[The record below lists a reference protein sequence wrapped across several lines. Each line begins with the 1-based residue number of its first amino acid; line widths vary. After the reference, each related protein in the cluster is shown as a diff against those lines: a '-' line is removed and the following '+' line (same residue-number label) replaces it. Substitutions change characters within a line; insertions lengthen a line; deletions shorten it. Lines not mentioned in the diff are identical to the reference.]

1 MKKLITTLT
10 VLALG
15 LLPIVSAQAASPA
28 EDREA
33 LRGFFKKHISDVK
46 LEDMKNGVYSLDAD
60 ARSQWEEIEEFPP
73 YEIALDKGV
82 ELWEKKFANGK
93 SFADCFGADISKI
106 RVKYPYHDE
115 AKDTIET
122 IAAVSA
128 HIAYAGR
135 DQKITTEPTTEKAKA
150 WYAKGKN
157 FFYAKRGQLNMACA
171 DCHVYN
177 SNRMIRGDLLSPALG
192 HTTHFPVFRS
202 KWGSLGT
209 LHRRYGGC
217 NKQVRA
223 KDFKAQ
229 SDEYKALEYF
239 QAVMSKDMVLNGPG
253 ARNTAVTAG
262 GADDAIAAAKKS
274 QKEAKALGFEWRDM
288 GKNIKKAEA
297 LAKDGK
303 DKKAIK
309 IANKIA
315 GQIEAIK
322 KQAEVAKTAGPTF

>member
-33 LRGFFKKHISDVK
+33 LRGFFTKHISDVK
-46 LEDMKNGVYSLDAD
+46 LEDMKNGVYALDAD
-60 ARSQWEEIEEFPP
+60 ARGQWEEIEEFPP

-82 ELWEKKFANGK
+82 ELWDKKFANGK
-93 SFADCFGADISKI
+93 SFSDCFGADTSTI

-115 AKDTIET
+115 KSDTIVTLEGDINKCLT
-122 IAAVSA
+122 DNGEKPFKWKKGNIAAVSA

-223 KDFKAQ
+223 KPFKAQ

-253 ARNTAVTAG
+253 AR
-262 GADDAIAAAKKS
+262 K
-274 QKEAKALGFEWRDM
+274 
-288 GKNIKKAEA
+288 
-297 LAKDGK
+297 
-303 DKKAIK
+303 
-309 IANKIA
+309 
-315 GQIEAIK
+315 
-322 KQAEVAKTAGPTF
+322 